1 LRSFWGEDAF
11 DISPKEDTML
21 ESYFKLDHTLRR
33 LRAEPTGRYM
43 DGFAKT
49 LHTKGYGL
57 WAGQA
62 YLRAAAHLGMW
73 IKRHGFSVMK
83 LDKEVI
89 REFAGHL
96 PSCHCL
102 GKNRGIYDDAV
113 IGARHFLDH
122 LKDAGVVQASAP
134 LEKPPLPTIIDG
146 FEQWMRQHR
155 GVCESTLTPYRSILI
170 KLLGAVGDVPGK
182 YNAHF
187 LRRGVEL
194 QTSRC
199 GRSWAKLVITTVRM
213 FLRYLVVHNLCDP
226 ALVDA
231 LPTIAHWK
239 RASCPDYLP
248 KEEVEKLIVACN
260 PTTAVGAR
268 DRAVLLLLIRLGL
281 RAGDIVHLRHADI
294 DWEQGALQVTGKG
307 RRRSVLP
314 LPQDAGDAILTYLE
328 HWRPDV
334 RDEHIFLRV
343 NAPFVPLA
351 GSSAVSSL
359 VNRAARRARLAAS
372 RIGAHLLRHT
382 AASLMLQQGV
392 SLQTIGGLLRHQ
404 SLDTTALYAKI
415 DVGMLSDIAQPWPG
429 EVSPC

>member
-1 LRSFWGEDAF
+1 
-11 DISPKEDTML
+11 ML
-21 ESYFKLDHTLRR
+21 ESYFKRDSTLRR
-33 LRAEPTGRYM
+33 LRAEPTGWYM

-62 YLRAAAHLGMW
+62 YLRAAAHLGIW
-73 IKRHGFSVMK
+73 IKRQGFSVTK
-83 LDKEVI
+83 LDNEVI
-89 REFAGHL
+89 REFARHL

-102 GKNRGIYDDAV
+102 GKNHGIYDDAV

-122 LKDAGVVQASAP
+122 LRDAGVVQASAP
-134 LEKPPLPTIIDG
+134 LEKSPLPTIIDG

-170 KLLGAVGDVPGK
+170 KLLGAVGEVPGK
-182 YNAHF
+182 YNAHC
-187 LRRGVEL
+187 LRRAVEL
-194 QTSRC
+194 QTSRS

-239 RASCPDYLP
+239 RASCPDYLL

-260 PTTAVGAR
+260 PATAVGAR
-268 DRAVLLLLIRLGL
+268 DRAVLLLLVRLGL
-281 RAGDIVHLRHADI
+281 RAG
-294 DWEQGALQVTGKG
+294 
-307 RRRSVLP
+307 
-314 LPQDAGDAILTYLE
+314 
-328 HWRPDV
+328 
-334 RDEHIFLRV
+334 
-343 NAPFVPLA
+343 
-351 GSSAVSSL
+351 
-359 VNRAARRARLAAS
+359 
-372 RIGAHLLRHT
+372 
-382 AASLMLQQGV
+382 
-392 SLQTIGGLLRHQ
+392 IGGLLRHQ